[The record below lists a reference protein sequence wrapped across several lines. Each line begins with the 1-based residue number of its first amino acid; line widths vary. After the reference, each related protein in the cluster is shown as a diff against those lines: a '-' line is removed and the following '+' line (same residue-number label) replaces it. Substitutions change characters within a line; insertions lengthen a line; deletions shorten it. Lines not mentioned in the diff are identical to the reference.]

1 MSTTS
6 ARPAASRRGLIAF
19 VVISMLLTI
28 GVATVSAV
36 AVNAGYRDFSYGA
49 ASGVDTPSQDKPQ
62 SKVWFADGFW
72 WAAMMDPTSGNG
84 AHRIYRLNTANQQWV
99 ATSTIVDARNS
110 SHADYLWD
118 GATNSLYVASVLLDS
133 SGAADP
139 IFVFKFNYD
148 TGSNT
153 YSVDSDFGAA
163 GVQVGVGPAE
173 TVTIAKDSTGQL
185 WVTYDNPVGPP
196 PSDRNIMV
204 NRSTTD
210 EHVWGTPFSIGQGI
224 GGDVGGGDISAIIAF
239 GGDSVGVMWSDE
251 RPDAGG
257 VTRFLFRSHD
267 DNVAD
272 TTWSSEVVAG
282 SGIGFAEDHLNL
294 KLASANSNEILAAV
308 KTNGAPQNSDV
319 IQVLRRN
326 PNTGVWTKHVVVG
339 NTQDV
344 TRPQLVV
351 DATNARVYVFYTSP
365 EAFGA
370 SDANVY
376 YKSAPLSTLS
386 FTTSGLGTPFIDD
399 TNVRVT
405 DVSTSKHPV
414 TQAMGGILGIA
425 SGDSNEVY
433 YHGWIPYTA
442 TPTPPP
448 SGHPFTDIGDSKFE
462 NDIIWAWEEGIT
474 AGCSATR
481 FCPDGLVTR
490 GQMATFLVRALN
502 LPATSTDYFSD
513 DTGSVHESNINRL
526 RASGITAGC
535 GGTRFCPD
543 GLVTRAQMA
552 TFLVRG
558 YELPA
563 TSTDYFT
570 DDTGLV
576 HEANINRLRASGIT
590 SGCAP
595 NRYCPSGIVTRG
607 QMAAFLHRASE

>member
-1 MSTTS
+1 MSS
-6 ARPAASRRGLIAF
+6 APARRAVPRRFLLAAF
-19 VVISMLLTI
+19 VLASLFTVGI
-28 GVATVSAV
+28 ATVAAV
-36 AVNAGYRDFSYGA
+36 AVNAGYRDHSYLA
-49 ASGVDTPSQDKPQ
+49 APNVDTPTKDKPQ
-62 SKVWFADGFW
+62 SKVWYADGFW
-72 WAAMMDPTSGNG
+72 WAGMMDPATT
-84 AHRIYRLNTANQQWV
+84 AYHIYRLNASTHTWVNTGTAIDGRN
-99 ATSTIVDARNS
+99 TSQ
-110 SHADYLWD
+110 ADYLWD
-118 GATNSLYVASVLLDS
+118 GATNSLYVASAPTDLSTL
-133 SGAADP
+133 P
-139 IFVFKFNYD
+139 ILVYKLNYD
-148 TGSNT
+148 PASNT
-153 YSVDSDFGAA
+153 YSHDTDFSAN
-163 GVQVGVGPAE
+163 GVAVGVGPAE

-185 WVTYDNPVGPP
+185 WVTYDNPVSPE
-196 PSDRNIMV
+196 STERNIMV
-204 NRSTTD
+204 NRSTTN
-210 EHVWGTPFSIGQGI
+210 EHTWGTSFSIGTAANAAVDGS
-224 GGDVGGGDISAIIAF
+224 GGDISAIIAF
-239 GGDSVGVMWSDE
+239 GGDSIGVMWSDE

-257 VTRFLFRSHD
+257 VTAFRFRSHADSNGD
-267 DNVAD
+267 DTD
-272 TTWSSEVVAG
+272 WSDAVIAG
-282 SGIGFAEDHLNL
+282 SGVGFAEDHLNL
-294 KLASANSNEILAAV
+294 KLAATNSDEILAAV
-308 KTNGAPQNSDV
+308 KTNGAPQNADV
-319 IQVLRRN
+319 IQILRRN
-326 PNTGVWTKHVVVG
+326 PNTGAWTKHVVVG
-339 NTQDV
+339 NTQNV

-351 DATNARVYVFYTSP
+351 DSTNARVYVFYTSP
-365 EAFGA
+365 EAIGA
-370 SDANVY
+370 SDANIY
-376 YKSAPLSTLS
+376 YKSAPLSSLS
-386 FTTSGLGTPFIDD
+386 FTAGGLGSAFIDD
-399 TNVRVT
+399 TNVRIS
-405 DVSTSKHPV
+405 DISMSKHPV

-425 SGDSNEVY
+425 SGDTNEVY
-433 YHGWIPYTA
+433 YHGWIPYA
-442 TPTPPP
+442 STPTPPP

-535 GGTRFCPD
+535 GGTRFCPN

-607 QMAAFLHRASE
+607 QMAAFLHRASD